1 MYNLPLGAN
10 LPKYNPVYVISD
22 RPNVSLYKPT
32 KTPVIR
38 WDFYKMEFKNIFP
51 HPR

>member
-22 RPNVSLYKPT
+22 RPNVFLYKPT
-32 KTPVIR
+32 KTPVTR
-38 WDFYKMEFKNIFP
+38 WEFYKMEFKNIFP